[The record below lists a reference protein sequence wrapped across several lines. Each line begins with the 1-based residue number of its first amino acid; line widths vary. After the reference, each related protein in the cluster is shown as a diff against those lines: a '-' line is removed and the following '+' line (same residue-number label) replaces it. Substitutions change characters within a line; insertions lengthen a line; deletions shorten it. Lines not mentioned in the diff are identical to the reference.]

1 MKILRKSAVVLL
13 LLVILA
19 IFLLTLNILD
29 LSNIFGFSR
38 STTSVLQVLKSESL
52 FFLATDRITTYIYTD
67 IDENSLLLGNREG
80 LLIMKVTYIYG
91 LDLDILTEDSL
102 EQDNNSI
109 IVHLPDVEMLD
120 MSPDLSTVDIYTK
133 TSGLVWLYDQ
143 IAGYDM
149 QEDLLNQFDSVATEF
164 AYSEDLLP
172 ERSEIVTRLNGFAPV
187 LSEYAGKDILFE

>member
-1 MKILRKSAVVLL
+1 
-13 LLVILA
+13 
-19 IFLLTLNILD
+19 
-29 LSNIFGFSR
+29 
-38 STTSVLQVLKSESL
+38 
-52 FFLATDRITTYIYTD
+52 
-67 IDENSLLLGNREG
+67 
-80 LLIMKVTYIYG
+80 
-91 LDLDILTEDSL
+91 
-102 EQDNNSI
+102 
-109 IVHLPDVEMLD
+109 

>member
-1 MKILRKSAVVLL
+1 MKKLL
-13 LLVILA
+13 GLTVFLLFLMILA
-19 IFLLTLNILD
+19 IFLSAMNILD

-38 STTSVLQVLKSESL
+38 TATSVLQVLRSESL
-52 FFLATDRITTYIYTD
+52 FFLATDKITTYIYTD

-91 LDLDILTEDSL
+91 LDLDRLTEDSL
-102 EQDNNSI
+102 EQNLNSI
-109 IVHLPDVEMLD
+109 IVHLPGVEMLD
-120 MSPDLSTVDIYTK
+120 MSPDLSTVEIYTK

-172 ERSEIVTRLNGFAPV
+172 ERSEIVARLNGFAPV
-187 LSEYAGKDILFE
+187 LSEYTGTDILFE